1 MALDTIA
8 ATQTIRDNE
17 TIVSA
22 GGTFELGF
30 FSPGTS
36 NYRYVGVWYKKIS
49 YGTIV
54 WVANRDTPLTDSS
67 GVLKLSD
74 KGILVLLNQRNL
86 VIRDENDLIPENF
99 LWQSFDHP
107 DSTYLPGMKLGLV
120 PKGLYVYL
128 SSWKSIDDPSQGN
141 FTFQIDDG
149 VMARFT
155 WVNRTSSWSRYL
167 SAPADNCDTYAL
179 CGAHGSCNIGNSPVC
194 GCLNG
199 FVPKQKNDWD
209 KADWS
214 GGCVRRTPLDCQKGD
229 GFIKYPNVKL
239 PDMKNS
245 SINEDMTLTLEEC
258 EMICLKNCSCMAY
271 ANSNISGRGSGCFFW
286 FGELIDIRQYEE
298 EGQDLYIRMASSEI
312 DQGGSNH
319 KRQVIIIASTVS
331 LTGMVLLG
339 MGVSFVAWKM
349 KKKKQKTQ
357 GPPGKQ
363 ENNLEG
369 SYSMKNQKEDLE
381 LPHFDFSTIANATN
395 NFSFS
400 NLLGQGGF
408 GPVYKG
414 LLEGGVEI
422 AVKRLSKN
430 SSQGLDEFKNEVK
443 CIAKLQHRNLVKL
456 LGYCIELEEKMLIY
470 EYMPNKSL
478 DLYISD
484 DTQRMSL
491 DWTMRFHIISGISRG
506 LLYLHQDSR
515 LRIIH
520 RDLKPSN
527 ILLDNEM
534 NPKISDFGMARS
546 FMGNETEANT
556 KRVVGTYG
564 YMSPEYAIDGLFSVK
579 SDVFSFGVLV
589 LEILSGKRNRGFSH
603 PEHQLNLL
611 GHAWILFKQGRYL
624 DLIDALVV
632 ESCNLSEV
640 LRSIHVGLLCV
651 QRYPEDRPTMSSV
664 GTLKDGQE
672 SAVKRLSKNS
682 TQGLDEFKNEDMESP
697 PLSWKPPERGLIK
710 MNCDASLMDD
720 ERIGYGV
727 DFRDADGAVI
737 ACASKCSIASWD
749 PDVAKAMTLSYV
761 L

>member
-1 MALDTIA
+1 MQQTEKQKKTMENFIILLVCFSLTSTFITSMALDTIA
-8 ATQTIRDNE
+8 TTQTIRDNE

-74 KGILVLLNQRNL
+74 KGILVLLNQSNTTIWSSGTSGVVQNPVAQLLDSGNL

-141 FTFQIDDG
+141 FTFQIDVSSLQIILKQNSVVKARSGPWNGVGFSGIPFLKPNPIYNYKFVFHQKEVYYIYETVDSSVFTMMVLNQDG

-611 GHAWILFKQGRYL
+611 GHVRHGYSSNKADIWI
-624 DLIDALVV
+624 
-632 ESCNLSEV
+632 
-640 LRSIHVGLLCV
+640 
-651 QRYPEDRPTMSSV
+651 
-664 GTLKDGQE
+664 
-672 SAVKRLSKNS
+672 
-682 TQGLDEFKNEDMESP
+682 
-697 PLSWKPPERGLIK
+697 
-710 MNCDASLMDD
+710 
-720 ERIGYGV
+720 
-727 DFRDADGAVI
+727 
-737 ACASKCSIASWD
+737 
-749 PDVAKAMTLSYV
+749 
-761 L
+761 